1 VAELDDDGLDG
12 AKPFVNSLMG
22 SRIGGRYVIERILG
36 AGGMGVVAAA
46 NYPELEQAVAI
57 KFLRPEHAANSIL
70 AARFLREAKLAARV
84 KSPHFVRVFD
94 LGTLDSGVPY
104 LVMEMLAGRDLG
116 AELETRGQF
125 PIDEAVDYVLQA
137 AVGVAEIHAL
147 GVVHRDLK
155 PSNLFIASAA
165 GSELLKVLDFGVSK
179 ESSTKDDGKPLTSTE
194 SLVGTPQYMSPEQ
207 IRASKGVDVRSDLWS
222 LGVILYQLVTG
233 TLPFVSEGGAVGE
246 LFGMILFTEPAS
258 PKTFRQNLPAG
269 LEAVIMKCLQ
279 RDANARYGSVLELA
293 EALQPFAASS
303 SWHRVDAV
311 KKALGNPKP
320 VHVSEPVL
328 AQAALAR
335 TEEAPSNAQ
344 RRIAVTS
351 VEPAAPAPITAMT
364 STLSTPASTSAL
376 TKSRTIAGVVGTL
389 ALLGLGTWLLIGRHG
404 NEQASSA
411 PPPSASVDVKPPPEA
426 VASVEATPAVNAPLP
441 KESAAPPAPVVSVSA
456 AETTPHK
463 ARRIAPRPSS
473 APAASAPPVQPG
485 DLLLDRK

>member
-1 VAELDDDGLDG
+1 VADLDDDGLEG
-12 AKPFVNSLMG
+12 VKPFVDALVG
-22 SRIGGRYVIERILG
+22 SRIGGRYVVERILG

-104 LVMEMLAGRDLG
+104 LVMEMLSGRDLG

-179 ESSTKDDGKPLTSTE
+179 ESATKDDGKPLTSTE

-233 TLPFVSEGGAVGE
+233 SLPFVSESGAVGE

-258 PKTFRQNLPAG
+258 PKTLRQNLPAG
-269 LEAVIMKCLQ
+269 LEDIIMKCLQ
-279 RDANARYGSVLELA
+279 REANARYATVLELA
-293 EALQPFAASS
+293 EALQPFAASN

-311 KKALGNPKP
+311 KKALGNPHP
-320 VHVSEPVL
+320 VHVSEP
-328 AQAALAR
+328 AMARAALAR
-335 TEEAPSNAQ
+335 TEEAPSNAV
-344 RRIAVTS
+344 RRAAVTS
-351 VEPAAPAPITAMT
+351 MEPAAPAPITAMT
-364 STLSTPASTSAL
+364 STLSTPASTGAF
-376 TKSRTIAGVVGTL
+376 TKPRAIAGVVGTVVLL
-389 ALLGLGTWLLIGRHG
+389 ALSAWLLIGRRG
-404 NEQASSA
+404 AEQASAA
-411 PPPSASVDVKPPPEA
+411 PPPSASVEVKPQPEA
-426 VASVEATPAVNAPLP
+426 TVTAETKPAAP
-441 KESAAPPAPVVSVSA
+441 KESASAPTPVVSASA
-456 AETTPHK
+456 AEVSPHK
-463 ARRIAPRPSS
+463 VRRAAPRPS
-473 APAASAPPVQPG
+473 AAGAASAPPAQAG